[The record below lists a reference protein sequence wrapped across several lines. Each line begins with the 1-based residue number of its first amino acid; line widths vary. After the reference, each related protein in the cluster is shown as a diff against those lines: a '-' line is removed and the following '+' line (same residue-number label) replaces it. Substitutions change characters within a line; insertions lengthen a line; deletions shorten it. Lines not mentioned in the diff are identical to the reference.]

1 MGIFILQAPTPASS
15 ALRAYEPMLYKLNI
29 ITAGTAPPAMLAA
42 LFINGQPFGQ
52 PAVFSHQEF
61 DLLLEYIFYYDPKE
75 AIKLY
80 FQNEQSWGAINAQTS
95 TTLPVADAANTG
107 FYKKC
112 FFEVQFFAY
121 EQIPPS
127 NSLEITDDVTSP
139 ELVAFNASAL
149 SSSKQDLT
157 PFLQYPAEWFH
168 NYTRVSNI
176 QRAAAYT
183 RDGGNNFFLTYYCAG
198 NKDESLEIKLYDF
211 SGALISTHFL
221 NLNQSNGSVQR
232 LRRLGVGVANINNAL
247 SGAWRGTPPTQP
259 LLTSSC
265 FYYQVRV
272 VETDA
277 LLNVVNPYTKF
288 FRFYISDRC
297 EQIQVFYCNEFGADE
312 VILFDYK
319 DCEISYSNENT
330 TYNNP
335 ILAFPTPALRGA
347 TTATASGTTLY
358 RLSGIFAPNRA
369 EQLKQLWISPN
380 IALLL
385 PNETQYRKVVKADNN
400 EMITKRINDGRIE
413 FEINLIASVIDN
425 SQRG

>member
-1 MGIFILQAPTPASS
+1 VAITITQQPNNSLGLK
-15 ALRAYEPMLYKLNI
+15 RAYEPLLYKVEVSTI
-29 ITAGTAPPAMLAA
+29 GTAAPIVVA
-42 LFINGQPFGQ
+42 FCVIDGQPFGQ
-52 PAVFSHQEF
+52 PAQIAHTSQTPT
-61 DLLLEYIFYYDPKE
+61 LEYVFEYDPK
-75 AIKLY
+75 LTLQSY
-80 FQNEQSWGAINAQTS
+80 YGNQQSWGALNAQTD
-95 TTLPVADAANTG
+95 TTPILPTNASTG
-107 FYKKC
+107 FYKRGELVVE
-112 FFEVQFFAY
+112 FIAH

-127 NSLEITDDVTSP
+127 NSLEITDDVTSLP
-139 ELVAFNASAL
+139 LTALNASAL
-149 SSSKQDLT
+149 SSSVQDLT

-221 NLNQSNGSVQR
+221 NLDQSDGSVQR

-358 RLSGIFAPNRA
+358 RLSGCFAKIK
-369 EQLKQLWISPN
+369 LKFKPRPTHS
-380 IALLL
+380 
-385 PNETQYRKVVKADNN
+385 
-400 EMITKRINDGRIE
+400 
-413 FEINLIASVIDN
+413 
-425 SQRG
+425 